1 MAGEVENFQN
11 KLPPRLRIY
20 PNIKI
25 YVNSIYYHCL
35 VSAFEHLS
43 KACEKILDFSRSL
56 PYIPNQKHSKFPLTL
71 PFSRE
76 PTFRRRQGGEG
87 G

>member
-56 PYIPNQKHSKFPLTL
+56 PYTYL
-71 PFSRE
+71 
-76 PTFRRRQGGEG
+76 
-87 G
+87 